1 MPETTPEITPDALLD
16 ELRKVRYPGYTRD
29 IVSFGIVRG
38 VRFHEGIVSAR
49 LELTTDKP
57 EILDRIK
64 AEAEKVLSAVPGV
77 TRVFVETQAR
87 APSGA
92 AASASGADRGLL
104 PGVRNK
110 IAVASGKGGVG
121 KSTVAVNLAASLA
134 GLGRSVGLLDAD
146 IYGPS
151 VPLMMG
157 AEGPPETTEDKKAVP
172 FVRHGVKIMSIGFFL
187 ERDAALVWRG
197 PMVMKAVTQLLG
209 DVAWGELDD
218 LVVDLPPGTGDA
230 QLTLSQAIRMDGA
243 VIVTTPQ
250 DVALIDAV
258 KGVTMF
264 RKVEVPI
271 LGLVENMSYF
281 VCRHCRERTDIFS
294 HGGARRESARLGVPF
309 LGEIPIDPEIR
320 IGGDTG
326 VPIVVGRPGSP
337 QATAFRDIAARVL
350 QILDQVDSRRSPEGT
365 TTSP

>member
-1 MPETTPEITPDALLD
+1 MAEITSETLLEALK
-16 ELRKVRYPGYTRD
+16 RVPYPGYTRD
-29 IVSFGIVRG
+29 IVSFGIVKG
-38 VRFHEGIVSAR
+38 AKFHEGIASVR

-57 EILDRIK
+57 EILDGIK
-64 AEAEKVLSAVPGV
+64 AAAERVLAAIPGV
-77 TRVFVETQAR
+77 TRVFVETQTR
-87 APSGA
+87 APSAPGA
-92 AASASGADRGLL
+92 AQGGRDRGLL
-104 PGVRNK
+104 PEVSHT

-121 KSTVAVNLAASLA
+121 KSTVAVNLAVSLA
-134 GLGRSVGLLDAD
+134 RRGRKVGLLDAD

-157 AEGPPETTEDKKAVP
+157 ADGPPETTQDKKAVP

-187 ERDAALVWRG
+187 EKDAALVWRG
-197 PMVMKAVTQLLG
+197 PMVMKAVSQLLG

-230 QLTLSQAIRMDGA
+230 QLTLSQAIKMEGA
-243 VIVTTPQ
+243 VIVATPQ

-271 LGLVENMSYF
+271 LGIIENMSF
-281 VCRHCRERTDIFS
+281 FSCPKCGERSEIFS
-294 HGGARRESARLGVPF
+294 HGGARRESERLGVPF
-309 LGEIPIDPEIR
+309 LGEISIDPQVR

-326 VPIVVGRPGSP
+326 VPIVVSHPRSQIAEAFDRIAGGIIDQIEGNADGPERP
-337 QATAFRDIAARVL
+337 A
-350 QILDQVDSRRSPEGT
+350 
-365 TTSP
+365 